1 MNGEVFP
8 ADVNQDSWVYLVKLH
23 LQDATGEI
31 DAALFDKDANEFFQV
46 KCFSSAVS
54 MQPSF
59 VQTKYYGKC
68 FADLLV
74 ASAWSGL
81 WHRVVAGT

>member
-1 MNGEVFP
+1 VLP

-46 KCFSSAVS
+46 KCFSIAVS

-59 VQTKYYGKC
+59 VQTKCHSKC
-68 FADLLV
+68 SADVL
-74 ASAWSGL
+74 ACS
-81 WHRVVAGT
+81 